1 MKQIR
6 LVVADDEQL
15 IRGALV
21 ALLELEDDI
30 SVVGSADNGSDAVAL
45 AQQLQPDVCLLDLEM
60 PPTDGIYA
68 AEEILRKVNTAVVIV
83 TRHARPGVLRR
94 ALASRVSGFVPKSTP
109 AEKLAVV
116 IRDVAAGRRYVDPE
130 IAATA
135 LNAESCPLTARELDV
150 LRLSRAGETVQSM
163 AKTLHLAP
171 GTVRNYISSAMARLA
186 VQTRF
191 EAARIA
197 WEQGWI

>member
-1 MKQIR
+1 MIR
-6 LVVADDEQL
+6 IVLADDEQL

-21 ALLELEDDI
+21 ALLELEDDLE
-30 SVVGSADNGSDAVAL
+30 VVGSADNGTDAVAL
-45 AQQLQPDVCLLDLEM
+45 AQELAPEVCVLDLEM

-68 AEEILRKVNTAVVIV
+68 AEQILRSVNTRVVMV

-94 ALASRVSGFVPKSTP
+94 ALASKISGFVPKSTP
-109 AEKLAVV
+109 AEKLASV
-116 IRDVAAGRRYVDPE
+116 IRDVAAGKRYVDPE

-135 LNAESCPLTARELDV
+135 LNAESCPLTARELEV
-150 LRLSRAGETVQSM
+150 LRLSRSGESIQSM

-171 GTVRNYISSAMARLA
+171 GTVRNYVSSAMARLG
-186 VQTRF
+186 VQTRY
-191 EAARIA
+191 EAATIA

>member
-1 MKQIR
+1 MIR
-6 LVVADDEQL
+6 IVLADDEQL

-21 ALLELEDDI
+21 ALLGLETDLT
-30 SVVGSADNGSDAVAL
+30 VVGSADNGVDAL
-45 AQQLQPDVCLLDLEM
+45 ALARELLPDVCVLDLEM

-68 AEEILRKVNTAVVIV
+68 AEQILRSVDTKVMMV

-94 ALASRVSGFVPKSTP
+94 ALASKISGFVPKSTP
-109 AEKLAVV
+109 AEKLASV
-116 IRDVAAGRRYVDPE
+116 IRDVAAGKRYVDPE

-150 LRLSRAGETVQSM
+150 LRLSRAGDTVQSM

-171 GTVRNYISSAMARLA
+171 GTVRNYISSAMARLG
-186 VQTRF
+186 VPTRF
-191 EAARIA
+191 EAATIA